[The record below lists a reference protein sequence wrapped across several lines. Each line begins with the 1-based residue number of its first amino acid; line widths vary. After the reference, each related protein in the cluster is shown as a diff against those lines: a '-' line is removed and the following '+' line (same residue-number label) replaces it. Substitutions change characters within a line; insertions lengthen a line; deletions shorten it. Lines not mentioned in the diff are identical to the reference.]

1 MSSLNPFVVTYCRS
15 TPVLGW
21 NTWRVSHGIH
31 ARTQLP
37 RAAENVNIP
46 FCATQWSLACVLR
59 DVGWIQSPYSTKH
72 VLCTMTHCSLKWE
85 VCHQYVWSLRKCLSF
100 QQGPGVRLNKYP
112 DAKIRFVAKLKIM
125 WQWDLTLFVK
135 PHLYILED
143 KSFLYIAEMYI
154 CTIIQAFEDG
164 HNLQAIVAVFS
175 SLGGNEPGLTGVS
188 EGLNN
193 K

>member
-1 MSSLNPFVVTYCRS
+1 MRLDTIREASFVYFTR
-15 TPVLGW
+15 
-21 NTWRVSHGIH
+21 
-31 ARTQLP
+31 Q
-37 RAAENVNIP
+37 E
-46 FCATQWSLACVLR
+46 F
-59 DVGWIQSPYSTKH
+59 
-72 VLCTMTHCSLKWE
+72 
-85 VCHQYVWSLRKCLSF
+85 
-100 QQGPGVRLNKYP
+100 
-112 DAKIRFVAKLKIM
+112 
-125 WQWDLTLFVK
+125 
-135 PHLYILED
+135 ILED